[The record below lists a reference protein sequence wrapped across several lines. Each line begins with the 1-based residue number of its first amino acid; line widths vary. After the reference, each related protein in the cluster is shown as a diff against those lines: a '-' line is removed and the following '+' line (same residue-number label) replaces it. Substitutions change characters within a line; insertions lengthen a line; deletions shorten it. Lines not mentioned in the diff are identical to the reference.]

1 MGRLATFLLILSVIA
16 ALLRAD
22 LFFSILYFLLAVFVL
37 SRLWVRRVLSTL
49 RVRRQFEERAFYG
62 EEISADLTIH
72 NTGWLPIPWLEVH
85 ESLPVQLTTPPFH
98 RQVVSLAP
106 RERRCFSYTLNGRQ
120 RGYYPVGP
128 LRIRSG
134 GPLGIHP
141 SQTMKLEP
149 SYLIVYPQ
157 VFALEHLGLPTRSP
171 LVALP
176 ARSPLFEDPSCVVG
190 MRDYQPGDPLRRIH
204 WTATASAGRL
214 LVKQYRPSIARE
226 TLICLD
232 MDKAGYEQK
241 HRFTAP
247 ELAIIVAAS
256 LANHILVRD
265 RLAVGLATEAWD
277 PLLEGKTRFF
287 LPPSPERGHLMNL
300 LEVLARVDVAPAAPV
315 ADLLRR
321 ERVNLSWGATLVVVT
336 GRETEELYD
345 SVVSLRRAGFAV
357 ALILVQPAAPSA
369 ELKQRAELLG
379 VQVHRVWRER
389 DLREGVG
396 DPRRELWR

>member
-1 MGRLATFLLILSVIA
+1 MGRLATFLLILFAIA

-37 SRLWVRRVLSTL
+37 SRLWVRRVLSPL
-49 RVRRQFEERAFYG
+49 RVRRQFEERAFHG
-62 EEISADLTIH
+62 EEISADLMIH
-72 NTGWLPIPWLEVH
+72 NTGWLPIPWLEVY
-85 ESLPVQLTTPPFH
+85 ESLPVQLKTPPFH

-106 RERRCFSYTLNGRQ
+106 RERRCFSYTLKGRQ
-120 RGYYPVGP
+120 RGYYPIGP

-134 GPLGIHP
+134 GLLGIHP
-141 SQTMKLEP
+141 SQKMELEP
-149 SYLIVYPQ
+149 DHLIVYPQ
-157 VFALEHLGLPTRSP
+157 VLALEHLGLPTRSP

-190 MRDYQPGDPLRRIH
+190 MRDYRSGDPLRRIH

-247 ELAIIVAAS
+247 ELAIVVAAS

-277 PLLEGKTRFF
+277 PLLEDRTRFF

-300 LEVLARVDVAPAAPV
+300 LEVLARVDVAPVAPI

-336 GRETEELYD
+336 GRETEELFD